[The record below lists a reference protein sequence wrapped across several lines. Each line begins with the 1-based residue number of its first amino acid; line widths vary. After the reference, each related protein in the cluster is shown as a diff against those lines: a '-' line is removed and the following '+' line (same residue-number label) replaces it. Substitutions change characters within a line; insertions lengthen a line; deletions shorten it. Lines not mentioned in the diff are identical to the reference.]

1 MNKNSSLHIVSFL
14 LVFTCLITFFANP
27 QANSEVATS
36 QSPLTQTQQQV
47 ADQIKCDQL
56 ISTQLQ
62 ANLDGF
68 YEKVQEFLTAE
79 QPVSTNLVDLQY
91 HYLNYRSKTEAL
103 RSTKIATYREEI
115 QSLYDLGTLNTCDE
129 LITNVVTEMELVLA
143 RAVAKSTSKKSAL
156 PLVSKFDQ
164 INIKLE
170 QLVDDVNYI
179 ADQISAF
186 NSRVPCYI
194 ESCIR

>member
-1 MNKNSSLHIVSFL
+1 MNKNSLHIVSFL

-36 QSPLTQTQQQV
+36 QSPQTQTQQQV

-68 YEKVQEFLTAE
+68 YEKVQEFLTTE

-103 RSTKIATYREEI
+103 RSTKIVTYREEV

-129 LITNVVTEMELVLA
+129 LITDVVTEMELVLA

-170 QLVDDVNYI
+170 QLVNDVNYI

>member
-1 MNKNSSLHIVSFL
+1 MNKNSLHIVSFL

-36 QSPLTQTQQQV
+36 QSPQTQTQQQV

-103 RSTKIATYREEI
+103 RSTKIATYREEV

>member
-1 MNKNSSLHIVSFL
+1 MNKNSLHIVSFL

>member
-1 MNKNSSLHIVSFL
+1 MNKNSLHIVSFL

-36 QSPLTQTQQQV
+36 QSPQTQTQQQV
-47 ADQIKCDQL
+47 ADQINCDQL

-68 YEKVQEFLTAE
+68 YEKVQEFLNAE

-103 RSTKIATYREEI
+103 RSTKIATYREEV

-129 LITNVVTEMELVLA
+129 LITDVVTEMELVLS

-156 PLVSKFDQ
+156 PMVSKFDQ

-170 QLVDDVNYI
+170 QLVNDVNYI